1 MYLLQDKESH
11 QEFGSLLNYEF
22 KNENNEI
29 QKPNELMVILPL
41 LLDRCSMRFRG
52 TI

>member
-29 QKPNELMVILPL
+29 EKPNELIVIY
-41 LLDRCSMRFRG
+41 RYY
-52 TI
+52 